1 MREKYSTTHV
11 KSDIGDVIGTSA
23 IARQSNVHSCK
34 RGMFDHCFDSVVI
47 SSLRKVVVFVA
58 SFCAG
63 FYYRNNRITATCSP
77 SQERQLVLMESMNRR
92 LDSFL
97 ASQKKLEEKN
107 ATLQQENVK
116 LRTELSKQERL
127 NNTKRG
133 SKRKRT
139 EAKVEVPMD
148 LRVGLRTYFIAL
160 MLEEKLFM
168 VRDQSLCLFVRA
180 DRVIA
185 CLQRRRHSCVV
196 KHHRS
201 LQTHIVFPFAPNFSI

>member
-1 MREKYSTTHV
+1 M
-11 KSDIGDVIGTSA
+11 
-23 IARQSNVHSCK
+23 
-34 RGMFDHCFDSVVI
+34 
-47 SSLRKVVVFVA
+47 
-58 SFCAG
+58 
-63 FYYRNNRITATCSP
+63 
-77 SQERQLVLMESMNRR
+77 
-92 LDSFL
+92 
-97 ASQKKLEEKN
+97 
-107 ATLQQENVK
+107 
-116 LRTELSKQERL
+116 RTELSKQERL

-160 MLEEKLFM
+160 TLEEKLFM

-201 LQTHIVFPFAPNFSI
+201 LPGGVGHGPRDQFCPITSLQMAD

>member
-1 MREKYSTTHV
+1 MSTATNAVCLITVLTASSSVHFEKLW
-11 KSDIGDVIGTSA
+11 
-23 IARQSNVHSCK
+23 C
-34 RGMFDHCFDSVVI
+34 
-47 SSLRKVVVFVA
+47 SLRAFALVFSIV
-58 SFCAG
+58 
-63 FYYRNNRITATCSP
+63 FYNRIMATCSP

-139 EAKVEVPMD
+139 ESKVEVPMD

-160 MLEEKLFM
+160 MLEEKLFI
-168 VRDQSLCLFVRA
+168 VRDQSLCLFFRA

-185 CLQRRRHSCVV
+185 CLQRRRHACVV

>member
-1 MREKYSTTHV
+1 M
-11 KSDIGDVIGTSA
+11 
-23 IARQSNVHSCK
+23 QSFS
-34 RGMFDHCFDSVVI
+34 
-47 SSLRKVVVFVA
+47 
-58 SFCAG
+58 
-63 FYYRNNRITATCSP
+63 
-77 SQERQLVLMESMNRR
+77 R

-116 LRTELSKQERL
+116 LRTELSKQEGL

-133 SKRKRT
+133 SKRKR
-139 EAKVEVPMD
+139 EESKVEVPMD

-160 MLEEKLFM
+160 MLEENLFIM
-168 VRDQSLCLFVRA
+168 RGQSLCLFFRA

-185 CLQRRRHSCVV
+185 CLQRRRHACVV

>member
-1 MREKYSTTHV
+1 MQSFSRKTACAYGKYEQE
-11 KSDIGDVIGTSA
+11 IGFIFSE
-23 IARQSNVHSCK
+23 
-34 RGMFDHCFDSVVI
+34 
-47 SSLRKVVVFVA
+47 
-58 SFCAG
+58 
-63 FYYRNNRITATCSP
+63 P
-77 SQERQLVLMESMNRR
+77 
-92 LDSFL
+92 
-97 ASQKKLEEKN
+97 EETGRKN

-139 EAKVEVPMD
+139 ESKVEVPVD

-160 MLEEKLFM
+160 MLEEKLFI
-168 VRDQSLCLFVRA
+168 VRDQSLCLFFRA

-185 CLQRRRHSCVV
+185 CLQRRRHACVV

-201 LQTHIVFPFAPNFSI
+201 LQTHISCGHTTDFYLGKPFLPRANSSKIYLGKFISGFVLPR